1 MLNFIKKIIKKI
13 SSLFKKD
20 NDCKEDEYCP
30 IYLSYLGKY
39 GKDSKK
45 IKKCKNKYTHY
56 CQKYNLI
63 DKDKWY
69 SISNEEKI
77 KLLKEINFQEFLKIN
92 KN

>member
-1 MLNFIKKIIKKI
+1 MLNFIKKII
-13 SSLFKKD
+13 SLFKKD
-20 NDCKEDEYCP
+20 NSCKEDVYCP

-39 GKDSKK
+39 GKNSKK

-63 DKDKWY
+63 DKDKWNT
-69 SISNEEKI
+69 ISKEEKI
-77 KLLKEINFQEFLKIN
+77 KLLKEINFHDFIEKN